1 MANAKKVKAR
11 VERVFIDRHT
21 KKRYEIG
28 DVISVTQ
35 RRYDEIVSKDT
46 RLVSLVT
53 E

>member
-28 DVISVTQ
+28 DVISVTL
-35 RRYDEIVSKDT
+35 RRYDEIIAKDA
-46 RLVSLVT
+46 RLLSLVA